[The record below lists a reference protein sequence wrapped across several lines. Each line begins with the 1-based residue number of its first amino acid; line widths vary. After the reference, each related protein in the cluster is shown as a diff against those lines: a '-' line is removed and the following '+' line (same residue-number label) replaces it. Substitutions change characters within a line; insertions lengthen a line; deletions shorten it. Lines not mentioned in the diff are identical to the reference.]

1 MYPHL
6 PRMVSRRTRCTIAAS
21 SSESEKLCPLPGP
34 DTELERDTLHTPSMS
49 MQQHCVQS
57 RLSTH
62 LGGFLRP
69 VTGEDLRPARPLARV
84 MEGRGWRTTGNRGP
98 GAGASTAASS
108 LASACT
114 EALFTNLSE
123 C

>member
-49 MQQHCVQS
+49 KCFKKFHPKV
-57 RLSTH
+57 RNH
-62 LGGFLRP
+62 
-69 VTGEDLRPARPLARV
+69 GE
-84 MEGRGWRTTGNRGP
+84 GP
-98 GAGASTAASS
+98 Y
-108 LASACT
+108 
-114 EALFTNLSE
+114 
-123 C
+123 

>member
-1 MYPHL
+1 
-6 PRMVSRRTRCTIAAS
+6 MVSRRTRCTIAAS

-34 DTELERDTLHTPSMS
+34 DTELERDTLHTPSLS
-49 MQQHCVQS
+49 MQQHIV
-57 RLSTH
+57 STH

-69 VTGEDLRPARPLARV
+69 VTGEDLRPARPLARG

-98 GAGASTAASS
+98 GAGASTVASS